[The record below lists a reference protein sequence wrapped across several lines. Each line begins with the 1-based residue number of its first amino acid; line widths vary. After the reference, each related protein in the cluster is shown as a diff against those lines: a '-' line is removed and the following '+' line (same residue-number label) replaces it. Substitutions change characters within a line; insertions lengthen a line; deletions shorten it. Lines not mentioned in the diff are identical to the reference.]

1 MTQGKKQPGTREE
14 QIHAEKEGRLAL
26 DVRFVTTSSPIHSDK
41 RVTLYAAG
49 TKAEEPN
56 SPV

>member
-1 MTQGKKQPGTREE
+1 MTQGKRQQGAREE
-14 QIHAEKEGRLAL
+14 QTHAGKEGRLAL
-26 DVRFVTTSSPIHSDK
+26 DVRFVTTSSLIHSDK